1 MAKLELK
8 KILVLLGILFLAT
21 ATIIDPPTEPQ
32 DDSGFENDLDGGDG
46 DDEDED
52 V

>member
-1 MAKLELK
+1 MAKLQLK

-21 ATIIDPPTEPQ
+21 ATIIDPPPEPQ
-32 DDSGFENDLDGGDG
+32 DDSGFENDLDGGD
-46 DDEDED
+46 DEDGD